1 MWGVIPIPRVK
12 LTLRD
17 RILNLLDQHPDTEYN
32 AKTIARKLKANYSSV
47 RKELRRMVK
56 EGLIEEV
63 HKKKGR
69 DKNGNIIYSEWSW
82 YRSKNTIVSSK
93 GVVYP
98 TPEIHGIKLEYRGDC
113 HIFKTGSF
121 LSTNFAAYTLHR
133 HRKNHALV
141 INAYPYI
148 EGEHRDITITI
159 HDNLLEIWVKVTDK
173 PLTPAGL
180 MELSAW
186 LQGKFNLDPSQFKL
200 VQYGLNYDFPGL
212 QMDGVKSLT
221 LKQFSNALIRVYQHG
236 KGVRYEI
243 HQANKS
249 DKAITLEQAIAI
261 LKHGIE
267 GKRGDEE
274 EYSEL
279 KKAIEEM
286 NRKLDLLAEGVTTLI
301 RAENAKILSEDHIT
315 QGEKISREAD
325 IYA

>member
-1 MWGVIPIPRVK
+1 MVSIPRVK

-17 RILNLLDQHPDTEYN
+17 RILSLLDQHPDTEYN
-32 AKTIARKLKANYSSV
+32 AKTIARLLRANYSSV

-69 DKNGNIIYSEWSW
+69 DKDGNIIYSGWSW

-121 LSTNFAAYTLHR
+121 LSTNFAGYTLHR

-141 INAYPYI
+141 IYTYPYI

-159 HDNLLEIWVKVTDK
+159 HDNLLEVWVKVTDK
-173 PLTPAGL
+173 PLSPNGL

-212 QMDGVKSLT
+212 QMDGVKALT
-221 LKQFSNALIRVYQHG
+221 LKQFSNALIRIYQHG

-243 HQANKS
+243 HQANKP
-249 DKAITLEQAIAI
+249 DKAITLEQAIAT

-274 EYSEL
+274 EYLEL
-279 KKAIEEM
+279 RKLIEEM
-286 NRKLDLLAEGVTTLI
+286 NRKLDLLSEGMTTLI
-301 RAENAKILSEDHIT
+301 RAENAKILSQDHIT
-315 QGEKISREAD
+315 QGEKISGEVEG
-325 IYA
+325 YA